1 MAQGFWM
8 QGKARKQSYI
18 GAYVER
24 AVTPPCGKK
33 ASLWEV
39 YRVMFRNSLIREMN
53 FQLNFLLWIL
63 VEILWFLG
71 QIVFIEVVFSYVGAI
86 GGWTKWEVVLLI
98 GTHQLI
104 GQLFQAF
111 FYMNLANLPELVRT
125 GKMDFMLLIPVDT
138 QFVVSVKQFGM
149 DNVINAFVGAGFVTF
164 ALWKMALV
172 PTLAQ
177 LLLYAVAV
185 CCGILIHYSI
195 MLVFAASSFWMVR
208 SQGLIY
214 GYYSLFNIGRYPDT
228 IYRGAFKLVFSWL
241 IPVIIVANIPSRLLI
256 HAAENPWPI
265 ILQLI
270 AATFL
275 MVGGTRLLWNS
286 ALRHYSSASS

>member
-1 MAQGFWM
+1 MNRPRSINRGLSHFWEIYSIM
-8 QGKARKQSYI
+8 
-18 GAYVER
+18 
-24 AVTPPCGKK
+24 
-33 ASLWEV
+33 L
-39 YRVMFRNSLIREMN
+39 RNSLIREMN
-53 FQLNFLLWIL
+53 FKLNFLLWML
-63 VEILWFLG
+63 VEVLWFMG

-86 GGWTKWEVVLLI
+86 GGWSKWEVVLLI

-125 GKMDFMLLIPVDT
+125 GRMDFMLLLPVDT
-138 QFVVSVKQFGM
+138 QFVVSLKQFGM
-149 DNVINAFVGAGFVTF
+149 DNVVNALVGAGFVLF
-164 ALWKMALV
+164 SLWKLAIV
-172 PTLAQ
+172 PTATQ

-185 CCGILIHYSI
+185 ACGILIHYGI

-228 IYRGAFKLVFSWL
+228 IYRGGFKLVFSWL
-241 IPVIIVANIPSRLLI
+241 VPVIIVANIPSRLLI

-265 ILQLI
+265 MLQLV
-270 AATFL
+270 AATLFI
-275 MVGGTRLLWNS
+275 VGATRWMWSS

>member
-1 MAQGFWM
+1 MSEQERERSRSESYGRDAV
-8 QGKARKQSYI
+8 KNSRSQS
-18 GAYVER
+18 
-24 AVTPPCGKK
+24 T
-33 ASLWEV
+33 SLREV
-39 YRVMFRNSLIREMN
+39 YGVMFRNSLIREMN

-63 VEILWFLG
+63 VEILWFMG

-125 GKMDFMLLIPVDT
+125 GKMDFMLLLPVDT
-138 QFVVSVKQFGM
+138 QFMVSLKQFGM

-185 CCGILIHYSI
+185 CCGIMIHYSI

-241 IPVIIVANIPSRLLI
+241 LPVIIVANIPSRLLI

-265 ILQLI
+265 MLQLI
-270 AATFL
+270 AATLL
-275 MVGGTRLLWNS
+275 MVGATRLMWNS

>member
-1 MAQGFWM
+1 MNRGLSHLGQ
-8 QGKARKQSYI
+8 
-18 GAYVER
+18 
-24 AVTPPCGKK
+24 
-33 ASLWEV
+33 V
-39 YRVMFRNSLIREMN
+39 YGVMLRNSLIREMS
-53 FQLNFLLWIL
+53 FKLNFLLWML
-63 VEILWFLG
+63 VEVLWFLG
-71 QIVFIEVVFSYVGAI
+71 QIVFIEVVFSYVGSI
-86 GGWTKWEVVLLI
+86 GGWSKWEVVLLI

-125 GKMDFMLLIPVDT
+125 GRMDFMLLLPVDT
-138 QFVVSVKQFGM
+138 QFVVSLKQFGM
-149 DNVINAFVGAGFVTF
+149 DNVVNAMVGAGFVIF
-164 ALWKMALV
+164 SLWKLAVV
-172 PTLAQ
+172 PTAAQ
-177 LLLYAVAV
+177 FLLYAVAV
-185 CCGILIHYSI
+185 CCGILIHYGI

-241 IPVIIVANIPSRLLI
+241 VPVIIVANIPARILI

-265 ILQLI
+265 MFQLI
-270 AATFL
+270 AATLFI
-275 MVGGTRLLWNS
+275 VGATRMMWNS

>member
-1 MAQGFWM
+1 MHGQERERSRSKSC
-8 QGKARKQSYI
+8 GK
-18 GAYVER
+18 E
-24 AVTPPCGKK
+24 AVTNPGARR

-39 YRVMFRNSLIREMN
+39 YGVMFRNSLIREMS
-53 FQLNFLLWIL
+53 FKLNFLLWML
-63 VEILWFLG
+63 VEVLWFLG

-125 GKMDFMLLIPVDT
+125 GKMDFMLLLPVDT
-138 QFVVSVKQFGM
+138 QFVVSLKQFGM
-149 DNVINAFVGAGFVTF
+149 DNVVNALVGAGFVTF

-172 PTLAQ
+172 PTASQ
-177 LLLYAVAV
+177 LLLYAAAV
-185 CCGILIHYSI
+185 CCGIMIHYSI
-195 MLVFAASSFWMVR
+195 MLIFSTLSFWMVR

-241 IPVIIVANIPSRLLI
+241 IPVIIVANIPARLLI
-256 HAAENPWPI
+256 HAAENPWP
-265 ILQLI
+265 LLLELL
-270 AATFL
+270 AATLFML
-275 MVGGTRLLWNS
+275 GATRLLWNA
-286 ALRHYSSASS
+286 ALRQYSSASS

>member
-1 MAQGFWM
+1 MLERREVRIDAE
-8 QGKARKQSYI
+8 QS
-18 GAYVER
+18 ALS
-24 AVTPPCGKK
+24 PCPKTTN
-33 ASLWEV
+33 LWEV
-39 YRVMFRNSLIREMN
+39 YGVMFRNSLIREMN

-63 VEILWFLG
+63 VEILWFMG

-125 GKMDFMLLIPVDT
+125 GKMDFMLLLPIDT
-138 QFVVSVKQFGM
+138 QFMVSLKQFGM
-149 DNVINAFVGAGFVTF
+149 DNVINAFVGAGFVIF
-164 ALWKMALV
+164 ALWKMAIV

-265 ILQLI
+265 MLQLL
-270 AATFL
+270 AATLL
-275 MVGGTRLLWNS
+275 MVGGTRLMWNS
-286 ALRHYSSASS
+286 ALRRYSSASS

>member
-1 MAQGFWM
+1 MNRPRTALRGLSHYWQIYF
-8 QGKARKQSYI
+8 I
-18 GAYVER
+18 
-24 AVTPPCGKK
+24 
-33 ASLWEV
+33 
-39 YRVMFRNSLIREMN
+39 MFRNSLIREMS
-53 FQLNFLLWIL
+53 FKLNFLLWML
-63 VEILWFLG
+63 VEVLWFMG
-71 QIVFIEVVFSYVGAI
+71 QIVFIEVVFSYVGGI
-86 GGWTKWEVVLLI
+86 GGWSKWEVVLLI

-125 GKMDFMLLIPVDT
+125 GKMDFMLLLPVDT
-138 QFVVSVKQFGM
+138 QFVVSMKQFGM
-149 DNVINAFVGAGFVTF
+149 DNVVNAFVGAGFVSF
-164 ALWKMALV
+164 SLWKLAIL
-172 PTLAQ
+172 PTFPQ
-177 LLLYAVAV
+177 ILLYAVAV
-185 CCGILIHYSI
+185 FCGILIHYSI

-241 IPVIIVANIPSRLLI
+241 IPVIIVANIPSRILI
-256 HAAENPWPI
+256 HATENPWPI

-270 AATFL
+270 AATLL
-275 MVGGTRLLWNS
+275 MVGATRLMWNA

>member
-1 MAQGFWM
+1 MHEQ
-8 QGKARKQSYI
+8 
-18 GAYVER
+18 ER
-24 AVTPPCGKK
+24 ERSRSKFYGEGAVTNSGAKR

-39 YRVMFRNSLIREMN
+39 YGVMFRNSLIREMS
-53 FQLNFLLWIL
+53 FKLNFLLWML
-63 VEILWFLG
+63 VEVLWFLG
-71 QIVFIEVVFSYVGAI
+71 QIVFIEVVFSYVRDI

-125 GKMDFMLLIPVDT
+125 GKMDFMLLLPVDT
-138 QFVVSVKQFGM
+138 QFVVSLKQFGM
-149 DNVINAFVGAGFVTF
+149 DNVVNAFVGAGFVTF
-164 ALWKMALV
+164 SLWKMALV
-172 PTLAQ
+172 PTVAQ

-185 CCGILIHYSI
+185 CCGIMIHYCI
-195 MLVFAASSFWMVR
+195 MLVFATASFWMVR

-241 IPVIIVANIPSRLLI
+241 IPVIIVANIPARLLI
-256 HAAENPWPI
+256 HATENPWP
-265 ILQLI
+265 LMLELL
-270 AATFL
+270 AATLFML
-275 MVGGTRLLWNS
+275 GATRLLWNS
-286 ALRHYSSASS
+286 ALSRYSSASS

>member
-1 MAQGFWM
+1 M
-8 QGKARKQSYI
+8 QEKDREQSRGKSY
-18 GAYVER
+18 
-24 AVTPPCGKK
+24 GKK
-33 ASLWEV
+33 AMTNSRAKSTSLREI
-39 YRVMFRNSLIREMN
+39 YGIMFRNSLIREMN
-53 FQLNFLLWIL
+53 FKLNFLLWMV
-63 VEILWFLG
+63 VEVLWFMG

-125 GKMDFMLLIPVDT
+125 GKMDFMLLLPVDT
-138 QFVVSVKQFGM
+138 QFIVSLKQFGM
-149 DNVINAFVGAGFVTF
+149 DNVVNACVGAGFVTF
-164 ALWKMALV
+164 ALGKLTV
-172 PTLAQ
+172 LPTVAQ

-256 HAAENPWPI
+256 HATENPWPI
-265 ILQLI
+265 MLQLI
-270 AATFL
+270 IATLL
-275 MVGGTRLLWNS
+275 MVGATRLMWNS

>member
-1 MAQGFWM
+1 MNGPRSIHR
-8 QGKARKQSYI
+8 GLSRLGEIY
-18 GAYVER
+18 G
-24 AVTPPCGKK
+24 
-33 ASLWEV
+33 
-39 YRVMFRNSLIREMN
+39 VMLKNSLIREMS
-53 FQLNFLLWIL
+53 FKLNFLLWML
-63 VEILWFLG
+63 VEVLWFLG

-86 GGWTKWEVVLLI
+86 GGWSKWEVVLLI

-125 GKMDFMLLIPVDT
+125 GRMDFMLLLPIDT
-138 QFVVSVKQFGM
+138 QFVVSLKQFGM
-149 DNVINAFVGAGFVTF
+149 DNVVNAFVGAGFVLF
-164 ALWKMALV
+164 SLWKLAVV
-172 PTLAQ
+172 PTAAQ

-185 CCGILIHYSI
+185 CCGILIHYGI
-195 MLVFAASSFWMVR
+195 MLTFAASSFWMVR

-228 IYRGAFKLVFSWL
+228 IYRGAFKLVFSWM
-241 IPVIIVANIPSRLLI
+241 IPVIIVANIPTRLLI

-265 ILQLI
+265 MFQLV
-270 AATFL
+270 AATLFII
-275 MVGGTRLLWNS
+275 GATRLMWNS